1 MRAGRCIFHEYCED
15 HPRMRILVTGS
26 AGLVGSLLVERLR
39 ARGEDVVPFDLRDP
53 RSPRDILDPVAVA
66 RAVDGVDGIVHLA
79 AISRV
84 AWGEMHPAVCQAVN
98 ADGAAVVAA
107 AALASGGRAWLV
119 LASSR
124 EVYGDAGDE
133 PMPEDARLRPVNA
146 YGRSKCY
153 AEAIVAAA
161 DLPTAILRLSSVYGG
176 PRDHP
181 DRVVPSLTWRALEGL
196 PLIVTGADAF
206 FDFTHVEDTAD
217 GLIATIDR
225 LAAERRPL
233 PPINLATGVAT
244 TLGAL
249 AETVVAL
256 TGSRS
261 PIVAAPRR
269 GFDVAGYRGS
279 TERARRHLGWRA
291 AIDLKTG
298 IRHLVQSL
306 RRHGPPPPVEPPVG
320 SWKPPAPP
328 GLAPASMRP
337 VAAARDEAR

>member
-1 MRAGRCIFHEYCED
+1 
-15 HPRMRILVTGS
+15 MRILVTGS
-26 AGLVGSLLVERLR
+26 VGLVGSRLMERLR
-39 ARGEDVVPFDLRDP
+39 ARGDDAVPFDLRDP
-53 RSPRDILDPVAVA
+53 HRPRDILDPAAVTY
-66 RAVDGVDGIVHLA
+66 AVDGVEGIVHLA

-84 AWGEMHPAVCQAVN
+84 AWGEVHPAVCQAVN
-98 ADGAAVVAA
+98 ADGTRVLVG
-107 AALASGGRAWLV
+107 AALASGGRPWLV

-124 EVYGDAGDE
+124 EVYGDAGDGSV
-133 PMPEDARLRPVNA
+133 PEDTPLRPVNA
-146 YGRSKCY
+146 YGRSKRC

-181 DRVVPSLTWRALEGL
+181 DRVVPSLTWRALDGL
-196 PLIVTGADAF
+196 PLVVTGADAF
-206 FDFTHVEDTAD
+206 FDFTHVEDTVD

-233 PPINLATGVAT
+233 SPINLATGVAT

-249 AETVVAL
+249 AEMTVAL

-279 TERARRHLGWRA
+279 TERARRRLGWRPT
-291 AIDLKTG
+291 IDLKTG
-298 IRHLVQSL
+298 IGHLAQSL
-306 RRHGPPPPVEPPVG
+306 RRHGPPPPVELPVG
-320 SWKPPAPP
+320 SWEPPAPP
-328 GLAPASMRP
+328 GLDPASMRP
-337 VAAARDEAR
+337 IVAARDDAR

>member
-1 MRAGRCIFHEYCED
+1 
-15 HPRMRILVTGS
+15 MRILVTGS
-26 AGLVGSLLVERLR
+26 AGLVGSLLIERFR
-39 ARGEDVVPFDLRDP
+39 ARGDDVVPFDLRDP
-53 RSPRDILDPVAVA
+53 HRPRDILDPAAVA
-66 RAVDGVDGIVHLA
+66 CVMDGVDGIVHLA

-84 AWGEMHPAVCQAVN
+84 AWGEMHPTVCQAVN
-98 ADGAAVVAA
+98 ADGTAVVVG
-107 AALASGGRAWLV
+107 AALASGGRPWLA

-124 EVYGDAGDE
+124 EVYGDAGDG
-133 PMPEDARLRPVNA
+133 PVPEDAPLRPVNA
-146 YGRSKCY
+146 YGRSKRD

-181 DRVVPSLTWRALEGL
+181 DRVVPSLTWQALEGL
-196 PLIVTGADAF
+196 PLVVTGADAF
-206 FDFTHVEDTAD
+206 FDFTHVEDTVD

-225 LAAERRPL
+225 LAAERRPQ
-233 PPINLATGVAT
+233 PPLNLATGAAT

-256 TGSRS
+256 TRSRS

-291 AIDLKTG
+291 TIDLKTG
-298 IRHLVQSL
+298 IRHLAQSL
-306 RRHGPPPPVEPPVG
+306 RRHGPLLPVELPIRP
-320 SWKPPAPP
+320 WKSPAPP
-328 GLAPASMRP
+328 GLDLASMQP
-337 VAAARDEAR
+337 VAAAQGGPR